1 MTGDPSRFSS
11 FKSKESGFVTFGDNS
26 KGKILGMGD
35 IGNVYSPCIKN
46 VLLVDN
52 LKHNLLSISQLCD
65 KGFRVVFESLKCS
78 IENASTN
85 EVIFVGERKDNV
97 YVIDVDSFDSKNKCL
112 TVMNDNSWLWHR
124 RLGHASMDSISK
136 LVRKDIVIG
145 LPSIPYVKDKLC
157 DACQFGKQIKTSFHS
172 KKEIS
177 TTRPLQL
184 LHIDLFGPSR
194 IASLGGKYYAF
205 VIVDDFSR
213 FTWTIFLA
221 LKSDVLENL
230 IKFCKSVQ
238 NEKGYSITSI
248 RSDHGGE
255 FDNDALELFCNEHGF
270 NHNFSAPRTPQQNGV
285 VERKNRTIQEMA
297 RSMLKEI
304 SLPKYFWAEAVNTSC
319 YILNRVF
326 IRPNMNKTP
335 YELWKGRKPN
345 IGYFRVFGC
354 KCFILNTKDNLGKFD
369 AKSDVGIFIGYSTHS
384 KAYRIYN
391 KRTNV
396 VEESI
401 HVAFDETN
409 STTSK
414 SIDDD
419 DVGLGDELQKLDIGE
434 SSNASSQIPK
444 EDPPKEEVNE
454 SQGINSNL
462 PREWKLNSAHPIDQ
476 ILGDHSR
483 GVTTRKSLR
492 NLCNFNAFISQIE
505 PKNFKEAEFDE
516 SWLLAMQEEINQFVR
531 NDVWELVP
539 RPLHQSVIGTKWVY
553 RNKVDEHGVIVR
565 NKARLVAQGY
575 NQEEGIDYEETFA
588 PVARLESIRMLLAFA
603 CHKNFILYQMDVK
616 SAFLNGYIMEEVY
629 VSQPPGFQDHKLP
642 NHVYKL
648 KKALYGLKRAPRAW
662 YDRLSTFLISNG
674 FSMGKAHNTLF
685 IKRKSKDII
694 IVQIYVDDIIFGAT
708 NDVLC
713 EEFSECMHSEF
724 EMSMMSELNFFLG
737 LQIKQQSNGIFI
749 SQSKYIKDLLQ
760 KFDLGNT
767 KSMKTPMSSSIKMD
781 KDENGK
787 DVDITKY
794 RGMIGSLLYLTA
806 SRPDILFSV
815 GLCARY
821 QSCPKESHLSA
832 VKRIFRYLMGT
843 MNLGLWYSKNSNFEI
858 ISYSDAD
865 FAGCKSDRKSTS
877 GTCHFLGN
885 SLVSWFS
892 KKQNSVALSTTEA
905 EYIAAGSCCAQILWM
920 KQTLKDFD
928 VDFKCIPIKCDST
941 SAINLSKNPILHS
954 RAKHIDIRYHFLRD
968 HIQRGEIAL
977 DFVSTEFQLADIFT
991 KPLNDERFSFIR
1003 RELGMTNL
1011 NEI

>member
-1 MTGDPSRFSS
+1 
-11 FKSKESGFVTFGDNS
+11 
-26 KGKILGMGD
+26 
-35 IGNVYSPCIKN
+35 
-46 VLLVDN
+46 
-52 LKHNLLSISQLCD
+52 
-65 KGFRVVFESLKCS
+65 
-78 IENASTN
+78 
-85 EVIFVGERKDNV
+85 
-97 YVIDVDSFDSKNKCL
+97 
-112 TVMNDNSWLWHR
+112 
-124 RLGHASMDSISK
+124 
-136 LVRKDIVIG
+136 
-145 LPSIPYVKDKLC
+145 
-157 DACQFGKQIKTSFHS
+157 
-172 KKEIS
+172 
-177 TTRPLQL
+177 
-184 LHIDLFGPSR
+184 
-194 IASLGGKYYAF
+194 
-205 VIVDDFSR
+205 
-213 FTWTIFLA
+213 
-221 LKSDVLENL
+221 
-230 IKFCKSVQ
+230 
-238 NEKGYSITSI
+238 
-248 RSDHGGE
+248 
-255 FDNDALELFCNEHGF
+255 
-270 NHNFSAPRTPQQNGV
+270 
-285 VERKNRTIQEMA
+285 MA
-297 RSMLKEI
+297 RSMLNEI

-354 KCFILNTKDNLGKFD
+354 KCYILNTKDNLGKFD

-401 HVAFDETN
+401 HVAFDESN
-409 STTSK
+409 PPTSK
-414 SIDDD
+414 SVDD
-419 DVGLGDELQKLDIGE
+419 DVVGLGEEVQKLDIGE
-434 SSNASSQIPK
+434 SSNAPSQT
-444 EDPPKEEVNE
+444 PKEEPPVETVNE
-454 SQGINSNL
+454 SKGMDSKL
-462 PREWKLNSAHPIDQ
+462 PHEWKFKSAHPIDQ
-476 ILGDHSR
+476 ILGDLSQ
-483 GVTTRKSLR
+483 GVTTRSSLR
-492 NLCNFNAFISQIE
+492 NLCNFIAFISQIE

-516 SWLLAMQEEINQFVR
+516 SWLLAMQEEINQFIR

-539 RPLHQSVIGTKWVY
+539 RPSHQSVIGTKWVY

-603 CHKNFILYQMDVK
+603 CHKNFVLYQMDVK

-629 VSQPPGFQDHKLP
+629 VSQPPGFQDHKYP

-648 KKALYGLKRAPRAW
+648 KKALYGLKQAPRAW

-674 FSMGKAHNTLF
+674 FSMGKADNTLF

-713 EEFSECMHSEF
+713 EEFSKCMHSEF
-724 EMSMMSELNFFLG
+724 EMSMMGELNFFLG
-737 LQIKQQSNGIFI
+737 LQIKQQKNGIFI

-760 KFDLGNT
+760 KFDLANA
-767 KSMKTPMSSSIKMD
+767 KSMKTPMSTSIKMD
-781 KDENGK
+781 KDESGK

-832 VKRIFRYLMGT
+832 VKRIFRYLIGT
-843 MNLGLWYSKNSNFEI
+843 MNLGLWYPKNSNFEI

-928 VDFKCIPIKCDST
+928 VDFECTPIKCDNT

-954 RAKHIDIRYHFLRD
+954 RAKHIDIRHHFLRD
-968 HIQRGEIAL
+968 HIQRGDIML
-977 DFVSTEFQLADIFT
+977 DFVSTNFQLADIFT
-991 KPLNDERFSFIR
+991 KPLSDERFSFIR
-1003 RELGMTNL
+1003 RELGMTNI